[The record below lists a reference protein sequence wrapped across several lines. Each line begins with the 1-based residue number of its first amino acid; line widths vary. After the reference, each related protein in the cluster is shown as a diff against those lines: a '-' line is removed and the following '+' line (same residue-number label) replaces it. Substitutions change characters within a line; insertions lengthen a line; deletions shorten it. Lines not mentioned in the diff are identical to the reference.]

1 MRPLPRRGPRGERW
15 EGRAAGLHSG
25 KEARRSRRSRGAA
38 APCQPGL
45 HRHLVP
51 AALPA
56 RAGPSPPAS
65 ARCVCRRPPP
75 GRARAG
81 PPSPA
86 AVGAPRSPGLRG
98 SGPGPPWALKGTA
111 AARPGF
117 DVAARGRR
125 TGLAQGKGWGGWR
138 GRPGCPAS
146 PRAWGRGRHLPLPC
160 PGPAG
165 RLCGL
170 RPVHPRLCSA
180 PSVPPAPS
188 GGQVLSSRV
197 LPLGPRSRDKLRT
210 GGRGPA
216 LARWAGG
223 QQKAAGCVQGG
234 PPSAAAAER
243 LFRS

>member
-45 HRHLVP
+45 HRHLDP

-146 PRAWGRGRHLPLPC
+146 PRAWGRGRHLPSALPRPC
-160 PGPAG
+160 RAAVRPTSCAPTSVLSAQRAPGPFGWAG
-165 RLCGL
+165 
-170 RPVHPRLCSA
+170 A
-180 PSVPPAPS
+180 QQS
-188 GGQVLSSRV
+188 GASSR
-197 LPLGPRSRDKLRT
+197 PE
-210 GGRGPA
+210 
-216 LARWAGG
+216 
-223 QQKAAGCVQGG
+223 VQG
-234 PPSAAAAER
+234 
-243 LFRS
+243 

>member
-65 ARCVCRRPPP
+65 ARCVCLRPPP

-98 SGPGPPWALKGTA
+98 SGPGPPWPLKGTA

-117 DVAARGRR
+117 DVAAPGRR

-146 PRAWGRGRHLPLPC
+146 PRAWGRGRHLPSALPQPC
-160 PGPAG
+160 RAAVRPASCAPTSVLSAQRAPGPFGWAG
-165 RLCGL
+165 
-170 RPVHPRLCSA
+170 A
-180 PSVPPAPS
+180 QQS
-188 GGQVLSSRV
+188 GASSR
-197 LPLGPRSRDKLRT
+197 PE
-210 GGRGPA
+210 
-216 LARWAGG
+216 
-223 QQKAAGCVQGG
+223 VQG
-234 PPSAAAAER
+234 
-243 LFRS
+243 

>member
-65 ARCVCRRPPP
+65 ARCVRRRPPP

-117 DVAARGRR
+117 DVAAPGRR

-146 PRAWGRGRHLPLPC
+146 PRAWGRGRHLPSALPRPC
-160 PGPAG
+160 RAAVRPASCAPTSVLSAQRAPGPFGWAG
-165 RLCGL
+165 
-170 RPVHPRLCSA
+170 A
-180 PSVPPAPS
+180 QQS
-188 GGQVLSSRV
+188 GASSR
-197 LPLGPRSRDKLRT
+197 PE
-210 GGRGPA
+210 
-216 LARWAGG
+216 
-223 QQKAAGCVQGG
+223 VQG
-234 PPSAAAAER
+234 
-243 LFRS
+243 

>member
-25 KEARRSRRSRGAA
+25 KEARRSRRSRRSRGPLSAGP
-38 APCQPGL
+38 APPS
-45 HRHLVP
+45 RP

-65 ARCVCRRPPP
+65 ARCVCRWPPP

-117 DVAARGRR
+117 DVAAPGRR
-125 TGLAQGKGWGGWR
+125 TGLTQGKGWGGWR

-146 PRAWGRGRHLPLPC
+146 PRAWGRGRHLPSALPRPC
-160 PGPAG
+160 RAAVRPASCAPTSVLSAQRAPGPFGWAG
-165 RLCGL
+165 
-170 RPVHPRLCSA
+170 A
-180 PSVPPAPS
+180 QQS
-188 GGQVLSSRV
+188 GASSR
-197 LPLGPRSRDKLRT
+197 PE
-210 GGRGPA
+210 
-216 LARWAGG
+216 
-223 QQKAAGCVQGG
+223 VQG
-234 PPSAAAAER
+234 
-243 LFRS
+243 

>member
-1 MRPLPRRGPRGERW
+1 MGGAS
-15 EGRAAGLHSG
+15 GRAAFREG
-25 KEARRSRRSRGAA
+25 SRRSRGAA

-45 HRHLVP
+45 HRHLDP

-65 ARCVCRRPPP
+65 ARCVCLRPPP

-98 SGPGPPWALKGTA
+98 SGPGPPWPLKGTA

-117 DVAARGRR
+117 DVAAPGRR

-146 PRAWGRGRHLPLPC
+146 PRAWGRGRHLPSALPQPC
-160 PGPAG
+160 RAAVRPASCAPTSVLSAQRAPGPFGWAG
-165 RLCGL
+165 
-170 RPVHPRLCSA
+170 A
-180 PSVPPAPS
+180 QQS
-188 GGQVLSSRV
+188 GASSR
-197 LPLGPRSRDKLRT
+197 PE
-210 GGRGPA
+210 
-216 LARWAGG
+216 
-223 QQKAAGCVQGG
+223 VQG
-234 PPSAAAAER
+234 
-243 LFRS
+243 

>member
-1 MRPLPRRGPRGERW
+1 MGGAS
-15 EGRAAGLHSG
+15 GRAAFREG
-25 KEARRSRRSRGAA
+25 SRRSRGAA

-45 HRHLVP
+45 HRHLDP

-146 PRAWGRGRHLPLPC
+146 PRAWGRGRHSPAVCPAPALQGGCAAHVLCTHVCAQRPACPRPLRV
-160 PGPAG
+160 G
-165 RLCGL
+165 R
-170 RPVHPRLCSA
+170 CSA
-180 PSVPPAPS
+180 V
-188 GGQVLSSRV
+188 
-197 LPLGPRSRDKLRT
+197 
-210 GGRGPA
+210 
-216 LARWAGG
+216 
-223 QQKAAGCVQGG
+223 GCF
-234 PPSAAAAER
+234 
-243 LFRS
+243 L

>member
-65 ARCVCRRPPP
+65 ARCVRRRPPP

-146 PRAWGRGRHLPLPC
+146 PRAWGRGRHLPSALPRPC
-160 PGPAG
+160 RAAVRPASCAPTSVVSAQRAPGPFGWAG
-165 RLCGL
+165 
-170 RPVHPRLCSA
+170 A
-180 PSVPPAPS
+180 QQS
-188 GGQVLSSRV
+188 GASSR
-197 LPLGPRSRDKLRT
+197 PE
-210 GGRGPA
+210 
-216 LARWAGG
+216 
-223 QQKAAGCVQGG
+223 VQG
-234 PPSAAAAER
+234 
-243 LFRS
+243 

>member
-1 MRPLPRRGPRGERW
+1 MQPEPARCVPSPAGGRVGSGGRGERPGCIQ
-15 EGRAAGLHSG
+15 GRKPGGAGG
-25 KEARRSRRSRGAA
+25 AGGAA

-65 ARCVCRRPPP
+65 ARCVCRWPPP

-117 DVAARGRR
+117 DVAAPGRR

-146 PRAWGRGRHLPLPC
+146 PRAWGRGRHLPSALPRPC
-160 PGPAG
+160 RAAVRPTSCAPTSVLSAQRAPGPFGWAG
-165 RLCGL
+165 
-170 RPVHPRLCSA
+170 A
-180 PSVPPAPS
+180 QQS
-188 GGQVLSSRV
+188 GASSR
-197 LPLGPRSRDKLRT
+197 PE
-210 GGRGPA
+210 
-216 LARWAGG
+216 
-223 QQKAAGCVQGG
+223 VQG
-234 PPSAAAAER
+234 
-243 LFRS
+243 

>member
-1 MRPLPRRGPRGERW
+1 MGGAS
-15 EGRAAGLHSG
+15 GRAAFREGS
-25 KEARRSRRSRGAA
+25 RRSRRSRRGRGPLSAGP
-38 APCQPGL
+38 APPS
-45 HRHLVP
+45 RP

-65 ARCVCRRPPP
+65 ARCVRRRPPP

-117 DVAARGRR
+117 DVAAWGRR

-146 PRAWGRGRHLPLPC
+146 PRAWGRGRHLPSALPRPC
-160 PGPAG
+160 RAAVRPASCAPTSVLSAQRAPGPFGWAG
-165 RLCGL
+165 
-170 RPVHPRLCSA
+170 A
-180 PSVPPAPS
+180 QQS
-188 GGQVLSSRV
+188 GASSR
-197 LPLGPRSRDKLRT
+197 PE
-210 GGRGPA
+210 
-216 LARWAGG
+216 
-223 QQKAAGCVQGG
+223 VQG
-234 PPSAAAAER
+234 
-243 LFRS
+243 

>member
-25 KEARRSRRSRGAA
+25 KEARRSRGAA

-146 PRAWGRGRHLPLPC
+146 PRAWGRGRHLPSALPQPC
-160 PGPAG
+160 RAAVRPASCAPTSVLSAQRAPGPFGWAG
-165 RLCGL
+165 
-170 RPVHPRLCSA
+170 A
-180 PSVPPAPS
+180 QQS
-188 GGQVLSSRV
+188 GASSR
-197 LPLGPRSRDKLRT
+197 PE
-210 GGRGPA
+210 
-216 LARWAGG
+216 
-223 QQKAAGCVQGG
+223 VQG
-234 PPSAAAAER
+234 
-243 LFRS
+243 